1 MGENKYIDTYILYM
15 YVHITL
21 TKKWCQSGSIEAYR
35 VAALCALSLFFHA
48 MVIFVDIIPFETAL
62 GYKDSLQYGA
72 G

>member
-35 VAALCALSLFFHA
+35 VAALCALSLFFQA
-48 MVIFVDIIPFETAL
+48 MVA
-62 GYKDSLQYGA
+62 K
-72 G
+72 